1 MNVLAFPSSEIFW
14 KEISQMVEVI
24 ELNFRRKIKAGHRD
38 MEVSLEWQLSNTVL
52 VMSTFRYK

>member
-38 MEVSLEWQLSNTVL
+38 MEVSLEWQLSNSLGYVNI
-52 VMSTFRYK
+52 

>member
-1 MNVLAFPSSEIFW
+1 MLAFPSSEIFW

>member
-1 MNVLAFPSSEIFW
+1 MLAFPSSEIFW
-14 KEISQMVEVI
+14 KEISQMVEVM